1 MTKRCRRCGF
11 ENDDSHFFCQQCGE
25 ALDDNVR
32 LIMNYEK
39 MKKTSTP
46 SKQTVSRNDQ
56 DDDFVPVKREEKK
69 KSYAA
74 LWALLAALVVAAG
87 IGIYFWLAH

>member
-1 MTKRCRRCGF
+1 M
-11 ENDDSHFFCQQCGE
+11 DD
-25 ALDDNVR
+25 DVR
-32 LIMNYEK
+32 LIMSYEK
-39 MKKTSTP
+39 MKKTSAP

-69 KSYAA
+69 KSHAV
-74 LWALLAALVVAAG
+74 LWALLAALVVVAG